1 MKSRNFRLT
10 YIHQVLRPWSQLPVA
25 LFVFGVLALISSPA
39 SALQV
44 EQSSG
49 SGVMEGGYDHDS
61 APVVRAV
68 KTGES
73 LIVNGFLDEEVWLQA
88 PPLSEFL
95 QTLPFEGEPVTE
107 RTEVRI
113 VYDEDAIYIGAELS
127 DQNPVT
133 TRLARR
139 DAQLGDSDSFVI
151 LLDSYHDHETG
162 YRFWTNPSGVK
173 GDAVVRGNGTGR
185 GDTSW
190 DPVWELATSISDS
203 GWFVEMRIPFSQLR
217 FSREEQ
223 QIWGIQVERN
233 IHRNQENATFPFT
246 PNLERSGVSRFGHLH
261 GINAIEPGRRLEMLP
276 YVAARGEYRPG
287 GKSTG
292 LGFDNPYRS
301 GADHF
306 GGAGLDLKYRLASNL
321 TLDATVNPD
330 FGQVELDP
338 AVINLTAF
346 ETRFSERRAFF
357 VEGASIFSF
366 SEGGPMGSVG
376 RPPQLAYSRRI
387 GRSPR
392 GSVPA
397 EAVFSQ
403 VPNATTILGAAKV
416 TGQVGNGWSLGIM
429 EAVTGTEMA
438 SYTTTDGEPHEIL
451 VEPAANN
458 FIMRL
463 RRQVEGGATRFG
475 VIGTAVNRD
484 LSGTNLVNRL
494 HSSAYT
500 GGLDFAH
507 ESTDRM
513 WLFSGALAGSYVR
526 GAEDQMLR
534 TQQASARYY
543 QRPDAEHLAVDSFAR
558 SLKGFYAMGY
568 IGKQA
573 GTFTMRNG
581 IAFVSPGFEVNDLGF
596 QSHADRILF
605 DTHYQFN
612 EIDPGNILR
621 SWNISISPDAIWNF
635 AGKRV
640 FANVNSNLLLEF
652 LNYWRTSMRI
662 QIDPWTD
669 DDRLTRGGPMAR
681 SPSSFAGNVSINSD
695 SRKAVVPRLTYSW
708 RTSDAGD
715 WNRSVELNLS
725 ARVRE
730 IFQFSLG
737 PSYTRSYSTAQYMG
751 RIEDP
756 LATGTFG
763 FRYVFAELDRTRFS
777 MVTRLNATFSP
788 RLSLQLYVEPF
799 VSVGDYGDLKEFQS
813 PGTFDFQKYGID
825 SGTLSQEEDGHYT
838 IDPDGAGPAGS
849 FWISDR
855 DFSYRSLLGNAVLRW
870 EWRPG
875 ATLFLVWQQRRI
887 NSITG
892 RGQDARYPW
901 VGTFDLGRDLDD
913 MFNVAAD
920 NILMIKVNYW
930 INP

>member
-1 MKSRNFRLT
+1 MRIDKIMRSWSRLLVT
-10 YIHQVLRPWSQLPVA
+10 SSLL
-25 LFVFGVLALISSPA
+25 GVLALVSSPV

-44 EQSSG
+44 DRGRQG
-49 SGVMEGGYDHDS
+49 SDVEGGYDHES
-61 APVVRAV
+61 APVARAV
-68 KTGES
+68 QTGES
-73 LIVNGFLDEEVWLQA
+73 LTVDGLLEEEVWLQA
-88 PPLSEFL
+88 SPISEFL
-95 QTLPFEGEPVTE
+95 QTLPFESEPVTE

-113 VYDEDAIYIGAELS
+113 VYDEDAIYIGAQLS
-127 DQNPVT
+127 DRNPVT

-139 DAQLGDSDSFVI
+139 DSQLGDSDSFVFLI
-151 LLDSYHDHETG
+151 DSYHDHETG

-173 GDAVVRGNGTGR
+173 GDATVRRNGTGR

-190 DPVWELATSISDS
+190 DPVWDVATSVSDS
-203 GWFVEMRIPFSQLR
+203 GWVVEMRIPFSQLR
-217 FSREEQ
+217 FSPEEQ
-223 QIWGIQVERN
+223 QVWGIQIERN
-233 IHRNQENATFPFT
+233 IHRNQENATYPFT

-261 GINAIEPGRRLEMLP
+261 GIAGIEPGQRLELLP
-276 YVAARGEYRPG
+276 YVVARGEYLESKKPL
-287 GKSTG
+287 SVS
-292 LGFDNPYRS
+292 FDNPYRS

-306 GGAGLDLKYRLASNL
+306 GGTGLDLKYRLASNVI
-321 TLDATVNPD
+321 LDATVNPD

-357 VEGASIFSF
+357 VEGAGIFNF

-392 GSVPA
+392 GRVPSA
-397 EAVFSQ
+397 AVFSQ

-416 TGQVGNGWSLGIM
+416 TGQVGNGWSLGIL
-429 EAVTGTEMA
+429 EAVTAKEMG
-438 SYTTTDGEPHEIL
+438 SYTTTDGGAHDIL

-475 VIGTAVNRD
+475 VIGTALNRD
-484 LSGTNLVNRL
+484 LSGTTLVDRL
-494 HSSAYT
+494 HSSAYS
-500 GGLDFAH
+500 GGIDFAH
-507 ESTDRM
+507 ESTNRM

-526 GAEDQMLR
+526 GDAEQILR
-534 TQQASARYY
+534 TQRAPARYY
-543 QRPDAEHLAVDSFAR
+543 QRPDAEHVDVDPFAT

-581 IAFVSPGFEVNDLGF
+581 IAFVSPGFEVNDIGF

-612 EIDPGNILR
+612 EMDPGRILR
-621 SWNISISPDAIWNF
+621 SWNVSMGPDAVWNF
-635 AGKRV
+635 AGERV
-640 FANVNSNLLLEF
+640 FANVNGSLSFEF
-652 LNYWRTSMRI
+652 LNYWRTSLRI
-662 QIDPWTD
+662 QVDPWTD
-669 DDRLTRGGPMAR
+669 DDRLTRGGPIAR
-681 SPSSFAGNVSINSD
+681 SPSSFAGNFNLNSD
-695 SRKAVVPRLTYSW
+695 GRKAVVPRLTYSW
-708 RTSDAGD
+708 SSNDAGD
-715 WNRSVELNLS
+715 WNRSVQLNLN

-730 IFQFSLG
+730 TFQFSLG
-737 PSYTRSYSTAQYMG
+737 PSYTRSYSTAQYMQ

-756 LATGTFG
+756 LAVATFG
-763 FRYVFAELDRTRFS
+763 SRYVFGELERTRFS
-777 MVTRLNATFSP
+777 MVTRVNATFSP
-788 RLSLQLYVEPF
+788 RLSLQLYLEPF
-799 VSVGDYGDLKEFQS
+799 VSVGDYGGLKEFQS
-813 PGTFDFQKYGID
+813 PGTFDFQRYGTD
-825 SGTLSQEEDGHYT
+825 SGTVIQDQDGRYN
-838 IDPDGAGPAGS
+838 IDPDGTGPAGS
-849 FWISDR
+849 FRVSDR
-855 DFSYRSLLGNAVLRW
+855 DFSYRSLLGNAVFRW

-892 RGQDARYPW
+892 HGQDGAYPW

-913 MFNVAAD
+913 MFNIAAD
-920 NILMIKVNYW
+920 NVLMIKVNYW

>member
-1 MKSRNFRLT
+1 MLIDKIMRS
-10 YIHQVLRPWSQLPVA
+10 WSHLLETSA
-25 LFVFGVLALISSPA
+25 LLGVLALTSLPA
-39 SALQV
+39 AALQV
-44 EQSSG
+44 EQDQQG
-49 SGVMEGGYDHDS
+49 SDVDGGYDHES
-61 APVVRAV
+61 GPVARAV
-68 KTGES
+68 QTDEP
-73 LIVNGFLDEEVWLQA
+73 LTVDGFLEEGIWFQA
-88 PPLSEFL
+88 PPISDFL
-95 QTLPFEGEPVTE
+95 QTLPVEGEAVSE

-113 VYDEDAIYIGAELS
+113 VYDEDAIYIGAQLS
-127 DQNPVT
+127 DRNPVT

-139 DAQLGDSDSFVI
+139 DSPLGDSDSFVFLI
-151 LLDSYHDHETG
+151 DSYHDHETG

-173 GDAVVRGNGTGR
+173 GDATVSRNGIGR

-190 DPVWELATSISDS
+190 DPVWELATSVSDS
-203 GWFVEMRIPFSQLR
+203 GWVVEMRIPFSQLR
-217 FSREEQ
+217 FSPEEQ
-223 QIWGIQVERN
+223 QVWGVQIERN

-261 GINAIEPGRRLEMLP
+261 GVEGIEPGQRLEMLP
-276 YVAARGEYRPG
+276 YIVARGEYRPSE
-287 GKSTG
+287 KPAG
-292 LGFDNPYRS
+292 LGLDNPYRS

-306 GGAGLDLKYRLASNL
+306 GGVGLDLKYRLASNL

-357 VEGASIFSF
+357 VEGAGIFSF

-392 GSVPA
+392 GRTPSD
-397 EAVFSQ
+397 AVFSQ

-429 EAVTGTEMA
+429 EAVTGTEVG
-438 SYTTTDGEPHEIL
+438 SYTTADGGSQEIL

-484 LSGTNLVNRL
+484 LSGTTLVNRL

-500 GGLDFAH
+500 GGIDLAH

-526 GAEDQMLR
+526 GDVEQILR
-534 TQQASARYY
+534 TQRASARYY
-543 QRPDAEHLAVDSFAR
+543 QRPDAGHLDVDPFAT
-558 SLKGFYAMGY
+558 SLNGFYAMGY

-581 IAFVSPGFEVNDLGF
+581 IAFVSPGFEVNDIGF

-612 EIDPGNILR
+612 EIDPGRILR
-621 SWNISISPDAIWNF
+621 SWNVSISPDAVWNF
-635 AGKRV
+635 AGERV
-640 FANVNSNLLLEF
+640 FANVNSSLSFEF
-652 LNYWRTSMRI
+652 LNYWRTSMRV
-662 QIDPWTD
+662 QVDPWTD

-681 SPSSFAGNVSINSD
+681 SPGSFAGNVNLNSD
-695 SRKAVVPRLTYSW
+695 GRKAVVPRLTYSW
-708 RTSDAGD
+708 RSNDAGD
-715 WNRSVELNLS
+715 WNRSVQLNVN

-730 IFQFSLG
+730 TFQFSFG
-737 PSYTRSYSTAQYMG
+737 PSYTRSYSTAQYMQ

-756 LATGTFG
+756 LAVATFG
-763 FRYVFAELDRTRFS
+763 SRYVFGELDRTRFS
-777 MVTRLNATFSP
+777 MVTRMNATFSP

-799 VSVGDYGDLKEFQS
+799 VSVGDYGGLKEFRS
-813 PGTFDFQKYGID
+813 PGTFDFQNYGTGA
-825 SGTLSQEEDGHYT
+825 GTVIQDQDGRYD
-838 IDPDGAGPAGS
+838 IDPDGAGPAAN
-849 FWISDR
+849 FRVPDR

-892 RGQDARYPW
+892 HGQDGVDRW

-913 MFNVAAD
+913 MFNIAAD
-920 NILMIKVNYW
+920 NVLMIKINYW